1 MIQYSDPRQQK
12 LELFKTPFDTEL
24 DKENRWIKLA
34 AILPWEEL
42 GKTYSKAMNKEM
54 GRPGIPARVA
64 IGAMIIKH
72 LKSLSDEATI
82 EEIKENPY
90 LQYFLGYEDYGIKR
104 AFDPSLFVTIRNR
117 MGFEAFTAFNGALIN
132 KVNEIKQ
139 KQTLRTKTGKKKKV
153 GKNDSQN
160 SVPPTEQNK
169 ETEKEKLENNETVKE
184 ETAKGNQGILLV
196 DATVADQKI
205 PYPNDINLLNECRE
219 KCEEIIDSIYPES
232 GLKKKPRDHRRK
244 ARKAFLNVA
253 KKKNRSLQTIR
264 KGIKQ
269 QLNYVRRD
277 IALVHQLLDK
287 YESQPFPLKV
297 TEQRLFWVIQELF
310 RQQEKMYKEKVH
322 QCEDRIVNI
331 YQPYVRPI
339 VRGKNG
345 RKVEFGSKVNIG
357 LVEGMSLVSK
367 ISYDAYN
374 ESTDLIQQVE
384 KYKSGFGFYPK
395 ILVADQ
401 LYGTRENRRWLKEK
415 GIIYSGKP
423 LGRPPK
429 ETEENREE
437 LKEIK
442 EQLKKYQNKR
452 SEIEGKFGQG
462 KNFYGLNKIDA
473 RTYSTSI
480 SWIMATFFGL
490 NIIRALKELPHFIF
504 VFFKTWFIKLK
515 IRNIFSEESESLTL
529 DQPNRAYFF
538 LAA

>member
-1 MIQYSDPRQQK
+1 MIQYTDPRQQK

-34 AILPWEEL
+34 GIIPWEEL

-54 GRPGIPARVA
+54 GRPGISARVA

-117 MGFEAFTAFNGALIN
+117 MGFESFAAFNLALIN

-139 KQTLRTKTGKKKKV
+139 KQSLQTKPGKKKKDDA
-153 GKNDSQN
+153 KK
-160 SVPPTEQNK
+160 SVSSTEQK
-169 ETEKEKLENNETVKE
+169 TETEKEKLSEAENNEAVKE
-184 ETAKGNQGILLV
+184 ETAKENQGLLLV

-253 KKKNRSLQTIR
+253 KKKKRSLQTIR

-277 IALVHQLLDK
+277 IALIHQLLDK

-297 TEQRLFWVIQELF
+297 REQRLFWVIQELF

-322 QCEDRIVNI
+322 QCEDRIVNV

-357 LVEGMSLVSK
+357 LVNGMSLVSK

-374 ESTDLIQQVE
+374 ESTDLIKQVE
-384 KYKSGFGFYPK
+384 EYKRGFGFYPK
-395 ILVADQ
+395 IIVTDQ
-401 LYGTRENRRWLKEK
+401 LYGTRENRKWLKER

-515 IRNIFSEESESLTL
+515 IRKMFSEESESLTFGQL
-529 DQPNRAYFF
+529 NHAPFL

>member
-1 MIQYSDPRQQK
+1 
-12 LELFKTPFDTEL
+12 
-24 DKENRWIKLA
+24 
-34 AILPWEEL
+34 
-42 GKTYSKAMNKEM
+42 MNKQI
-54 GRPGIPARVA
+54 GRPGISARVA

-72 LKSLSDEATI
+72 LKCLSDEATI

-117 MGFEAFTAFNGALIN
+117 MGFEAFTEFNVALIN
-132 KVNEIKQ
+132 KVKEIKQ
-139 KQTLRTKTGKKKKV
+139 KQAIHAEAGKKKKDKKD
-153 GKNDSQN
+153 GSKT
-160 SVPPTEQNK
+160 SVLPTGQNK
-169 ETEKEKLENNETVKE
+169 ETDKEKLAEVENKEAVKE
-184 ETAKGNQGILLV
+184 ETAKENQGIMLL

-219 KCEEIIDSIYPES
+219 KCEELIDSIYPES

-244 ARKAFLNVA
+244 ARKAYLNVA
-253 KKKNRSLQTIR
+253 KKKNRSFQTIR

-277 IALVHQLLDK
+277 IALIHQLLDK
-287 YESQPFPLKV
+287 YESRSFPLNV
-297 TEQRLFWVIQELF
+297 REQRLFWVIQELF

-322 QCEDRIVNI
+322 KCEDRIVNI

-357 LVEGMSLVSK
+357 LVDGMAMVSK

-374 ESTDLIQQVE
+374 ESIYLPQQVE
-384 KYKSGFGFYPK
+384 QYKRTFGFYPK
-395 ILVADQ
+395 VVVTDQ
-401 LYGTRENRRWLKEK
+401 IYGTRENRKWLKGKE
-415 GIIYSGKP
+415 IIYSGKP

-442 EQLKKYQNKR
+442 EQLKRYQNKR

-462 KNFYGLNKIDA
+462 KNFYGLNEIDA

-490 NIIRALKELPHFIF
+490 NIIRALKEISHFIF

-515 IRNIFSEESESLTL
+515 SEKMFSEKLESITFG
-529 DQPNRAYFF
+529 QPNYAPFP
-538 LAA
+538 LDA